1 MDVHLLVLVVEQQT
15 NSGDDKMIKKCLIGG
30 LIMGAI
36 VAFLI
41 NILSYVFFSSR
52 HSEEYTYRMVSKF
65 IVETRAVWKNT
76 CNDFYH
82 ARQAVYI
89 SREAGI
95 SEREVMI
102 RELSKL
108 TEDKRRISNVPDEL
122 VDENQKRSAKNVLI
136 LISNATDELKRAVE
150 ADDIGSIERCI
161 DNANKE
167 IELANVKFL
176 KIAEDNELS
185 IDPLTLVRKGLDN

>member
-1 MDVHLLVLVVEQQT
+1 
-15 NSGDDKMIKKCLIGG
+15 
-30 LIMGAI
+30 MGAI
-36 VAFLI
+36 FAFLI
-41 NILSYVFFSSR
+41 NILSYVFFNSR
-52 HSEEYTYRMVSKF
+52 HSEEYAYRMVSKF
-65 IVETRAVWKNT
+65 IVETRAAWKNT

-95 SEREVMI
+95 SEYDVTI

-108 TEDKRRISNVPDEL
+108 TADKKRISGITSELDDES
-122 VDENQKRSAKNVLI
+122 QKRSAKNVLI

-150 ADDIGSIERCI
+150 ADDVESIERCI

-167 IELANVKFL
+167 VELANAQFL
-176 KIAEDNELS
+176 KIAEDNGFS
-185 IDPLTLVRKGLDN
+185 ISPLTLVRKGLDI

>member
-1 MDVHLLVLVVEQQT
+1 M
-15 NSGDDKMIKKCLIGG
+15 S
-30 LIMGAI
+30 AI
-36 VAFLI
+36 IAFLI
-41 NILSYVFFSSR
+41 NILSYVFFSSH

-65 IVETRAVWKNT
+65 IVETRAAWKNT

-95 SEREVMI
+95 SEHDVMN

-108 TEDKRRISNVPDEL
+108 TEDKQRISSISSEL
-122 VDENQKRSAKNVLI
+122 VDEDQKRFAKSVLI

-150 ADDIGSIERCI
+150 ANDIDSIERCI

-167 IELANVKFL
+167 VELANVKFL
-176 KIAEDNELS
+176 KIAEDNGFS
-185 IDPLTLVRKGLDN
+185 ISPLTLVRKGLDT